1 MLPRS
6 ILVVRITCCI
16 AKELN
21 LTVDQ
26 VTPNRASLVQPHSPV
41 WAGLGL
47 GYRSAYYGYHQ
58 RGEVMHARYPD
69 QVGGHNIDIQ
79 S

>member
-1 MLPRS
+1 ML
-6 ILVVRITCCI
+6 TFN
-16 AKELN
+16 EHD

-26 VTPNRASLVQPHSPV
+26 VPPNRASLVQPHLPV
-41 WAGLGL
+41 RAGLGL

-58 RGEVMHARYPD
+58 RGEVMHARYPGP
-69 QVGGHNIDIQ
+69 VGGDNLDIQ